1 MIPREILKKIRQI
14 EIRTNRIVT
23 ETLAGQYHS
32 VFKGQGMNFDEVREY
47 QPGDDVR
54 AIDWNVTAR
63 MNHPFI
69 KKFVE
74 ERELTLMLV
83 VDVSGSGLF
92 GSRDQSKREL
102 AAEIA
107 SVLAFSAIRNN
118 DKVGLILFSDEVEK
132 FIPPRKGR
140 SHVLRVIRE
149 VLFFE
154 PKRRGTDL
162 NAALEFLMHVTRHRA
177 VAVVISDFIGSPT
190 EARDGKRRKLRPQML
205 LLESLVQASFTMLKQ
220 ANRRHD
226 VVAVQIADR
235 YELELPALGR
245 LVLKDAETGEVV
257 EIHTGDN
264 RKRGAFAE
272 RQTKAQA
279 DMARLF
285 RSAGIDAMQLRTDQ
299 PYGAALAKFFETR
312 EKRRLRG

>member
-14 EIRTNRIVT
+14 EIRTKRLVS

-54 AIDWNVTAR
+54 TIDWNVTAR

-74 ERELTLMLV
+74 ERELTLMLL

-92 GSRDQSKREL
+92 GSKEQSKREL

-118 DKVGLILFSDEVEK
+118 DKVGLILFTDRVEK

-140 SHVLRVIRE
+140 GHVLRVIRE

-154 PKRRGTDL
+154 PAHRGTHL
-162 NAALEFLMHVTRHRA
+162 GTALEFFSRVTAHKSI
-177 VAVVISDFIGSPT
+177 AVVISDFLDLPDPAAGKTKNIAMTRRFAS
-190 EARDGKRRKLRPQML
+190 EALAPEAFLALR
-205 LLESLVQASFTMLKQ
+205 Q

-226 VVAVQIADR
+226 VVAVQISDP
-235 YELELPALGR
+235 YERELPSLGR
-245 LVLKDAETGEVV
+245 LVFEDAESGEIFEVNTGLAS
-257 EIHTGDN
+257 N
-264 RKRGAFAE
+264 RTVFAE
-272 RQTKAQA
+272 QQGKRIAEL
-279 DMARLF
+279 ARLF
-285 RSAGIDAMQLRTDQ
+285 RSAGIDAIQLRTDE
-299 PYGAALAKFFETR
+299 PYAAALGRFFETR
-312 EKRRLRG
+312 ERRRLRG

>member
-14 EIRTNRIVT
+14 EIRTNRLVS

-32 VFKGQGMNFDEVREY
+32 VFKGQGMNFEEVREY
-47 QPGDDVR
+47 QPGDEVR
-54 AIDWNVTAR
+54 SIDWNVTAR
-63 MNHPFI
+63 MNHPFV

-74 ERELTLMLV
+74 ERELTLMLM

-92 GSRDQSKREL
+92 GSREQSKREL

-118 DKVGLILFSDEVEK
+118 DKVGLILFTDEVEK

-140 SHVLRVIRE
+140 RHVLRVIRE

-154 PKRRGTDL
+154 PRRQGTDL
-162 NAALEFLMHVTRHRA
+162 NTALEFLLRVTPHRA
-177 VAVVISDFIGSPT
+177 IAVVISDFIGSPALPEGRT
-190 EARDGKRRKLRPQML
+190 GKLRPQML
-205 LLESLVQASFTMLKQ
+205 LLESLAQAASPMLRH

-226 VVAVQIADR
+226 VVAVQIADP

-245 LVLKDAETGEVV
+245 LVLQDAETGEIIEVN
-257 EIHTGDN
+257 TGDI
-264 RKRGAFAE
+264 RKRSAFAQ
-272 RQTKAQA
+272 RQQKAQA
-279 DMARLF
+279 ELARVF
-285 RSAGIDAMQLRTDQ
+285 RSAGIDAIQLRTDQ
-299 PYGAALAKFFETR
+299 PYAAELGRFFETR
-312 EKRRLRG
+312 ERRRLRG

>member
-14 EIRTNRIVT
+14 EIRTNRLVS

-74 ERELTLMLV
+74 ERELTVMLL
-83 VDVSGSGLF
+83 VDLSGSGAF
-92 GSRDQSKREL
+92 GSGTQSKREL

-118 DKVGLILFSDEVEK
+118 DKVGLILFTDIIEK
-132 FIPPRKGR
+132 YIPPRKGR
-140 SHVLRVIRE
+140 RHVLRVIRE
-149 VLFFE
+149 ILFFE
-154 PKRRGTDL
+154 PQHHTTDI
-162 NAALEFLMHVTRHRA
+162 NQALEFLSRVTAHRA
-177 VAVVISDFIGSPT
+177 VVVVLSDFL
-190 EARDGKRRKLRPQML
+190 LRHGTDADAMEGL
-205 LLESLVQASFTMLKQ
+205 SLPALRQ

-226 VVAVQIADR
+226 VVAVLIADR
-235 YELELPALGR
+235 YERELPSLGWI
-245 LVLKDAETGEVV
+245 VLQDAETGDVV
-257 EIHTGDN
+257 EVNTSSDRN
-264 RKRGAFAE
+264 RALFQS
-272 RQTKAQA
+272 RQTETQTEVL
-279 DMARLF
+279 RL
-285 RSAGIDAMQLRTDQ
+285 LRNASVDSIQVLTDQ
-299 PYGAALAKFFETR
+299 PYAAALGRFFETR
-312 EKRRLRG
+312 EKRRRHG